1 MIKFSAMMPVRRA
14 RIVGALA
21 VVSAGIIG
29 TGFFIASSVSAS
41 GLPLPVITSSGPAAS
56 SAAFAFTDSQADV
69 SFKCAL
75 DSAPFAACASG
86 IGYRQ
91 LTQGS
96 HTFRV
101 VAVSGS
107 RTSGAGDYTWWVGG
121 KAGPA
126 AGPAAPRLTSYPG
139 DPSADASPTFTF
151 TDSSWPNVGFTC
163 WLDSGKHQDCT
174 GNATVEGKRQFKNV
188 AAGPHCF
195 SVYASSKAGRAGPAT
210 RYCWIVESAAAGG
223 FAVGGSLTSP
233 LYPGTSQPLDLTFT
247 NPGSSSITI
256 PAGGISA
263 SKITITSNVAGCA
276 SSNFAVAQGLT
287 AAITIRAHTTRP
299 TSLSTLGV
307 PQADWPVIE
316 MIETNSNQDACQGA
330 KLTLTYSGIEA
341 TG

>member
-1 MIKFSAMMPVRRA
+1 MIKFSAMTPVRRA
-14 RIVGALA
+14 RIVCALA
-21 VVSAGIIG
+21 VVCVGIIG
-29 TGFFIASSVSAS
+29 TGFFIAGSVAAS

-56 SAAFAFTDSQADV
+56 TAAFTFTDSQADV

-101 VAVSGS
+101 EAVSGS
-107 RTSGAGDYTWWVGG
+107 TTSGVGDYTWWVGG
-121 KAGPA
+121 KAE
-126 AGPAAPRLTSYPG
+126 PAAPRLTSYPS
-139 DPSADASPTFTF
+139 DPSADASPKFTF
-151 TDSSWPNVGFTC
+151 TDSSWPNVSFTC
-163 WLDSGKHQDCT
+163 WLDSGKHKNCT
-174 GNATVEGKRQFKNV
+174 GNATVEGKRQFENV
-188 AAGPHCF
+188 AAGMHCF
-195 SVYASSKAGRAGPAT
+195 SVYAASKAGRAGPTT
-210 RYCWIVESAAAGG
+210 RYCWIIESAAHG

-233 LYPGTSQPLDLTFT
+233 LYPGTSQPLNLTFT
-247 NPGSSSITI
+247 NPGPSAITI
-256 PAGGISA
+256 PSGGVSA
-263 SKITITSNVAGCA
+263 SNITITTSAAGCA
-276 SSNFAVAQGLT
+276 SSNFEVAQGLT
-287 AAITIRAHTTRP
+287 AAVTIRAHTASP